1 MEFVREGS
9 LDNYLRTHK
18 NHIKPPLFI
27 FADNICE
34 GMIYL
39 SREGIIHRDLAA
51 RNILV
56 ASEDCVKISDFGLA
70 RQPQGKDYYTM
81 TSHTNIPVKWMALES
96 LISGKG
102 SFKNYGD
109 KILGVFYHQPPTPLL
124 AWPHF
129 CRTQLHSP
137 PNGDFWP
144 RIRAS

>member
-96 LISGKG
+96 LISGNEKSYFG
-102 SFKNYGD
+102 CRVSKRGT
-109 KILGVFYHQPPTPLL
+109 LLFYNIET
-124 AWPHF
+124 
-129 CRTQLHSP
+129 
-137 PNGDFWP
+137 
-144 RIRAS
+144 

>member
-102 SFKNYGD
+102 SFTNYVD
-109 KILGVFYHQPPTPLL
+109 KILGFFDHLSPSVYIFYGINVYKKSIFLTTYPLL
-124 AWPHF
+124 
-129 CRTQLHSP
+129 L
-137 PNGDFWP
+137 
-144 RIRAS
+144 

>member
-1 MEFVREGS
+1 MLHKSQFVITILLRSATPFIKKFFSRIIILAFAMEFVREGS

-96 LISGKG
+96 LISGNEKSYFG
-102 SFKNYGD
+102 
-109 KILGVFYHQPPTPLL
+109 
-124 AWPHF
+124 
-129 CRTQLHSP
+129 CRVSKE
-137 PNGDFWP
+137 G
-144 RIRAS
+144 I

>member
-102 SFKNYGD
+102 SFTNYVD
-109 KILGVFYHQPPTPLL
+109 KILAFLTTY
-124 AWPHF
+124 
-129 CRTQLHSP
+129 
-137 PNGDFWP
+137 P
-144 RIRAS
+144 RVDNCYRMNVDKKWTF

>member
-1 MEFVREGS
+1 MLHKSQFDIAILLRSVTPFIKKFFFLAFAMEFVREGS

-102 SFKNYGD
+102 AFTNYVD
-109 KILGVFYHQPPTPLL
+109 KILAFLT
-124 AWPHF
+124 
-129 CRTQLHSP
+129 T
-137 PNGDFWP
+137 
-144 RIRAS
+144 

>member
-1 MEFVREGS
+1 MNLFHPIFYFISAFAMEFVREGS

-18 NHIKPPLFI
+18 NHIKAPLFI

-81 TSHTNIPVKWMALES
+81 TSHTNIPVKWMAVES
-96 LISGKG
+96 LIAGNS
-102 SFKNYGD
+102 
-109 KILGVFYHQPPTPLL
+109 Q
-124 AWPHF
+124 
-129 CRTQLHSP
+129 
-137 PNGDFWP
+137 
-144 RIRAS
+144 

>member
-102 SFKNYGD
+102 SFTNYID
-109 KILGVFYHQPPTPLL
+109 KILGFFDHLPP
-124 AWPHF
+124 
-129 CRTQLHSP
+129 CV
-137 PNGDFWP
+137 
-144 RIRAS
+144 

>member
-1 MEFVREGS
+1 MLHVSQFDIAILLRSATTIIKKFFSLFIILAFAMEFVREGS

-56 ASEDCVKISDFGLA
+56 ASEDCVKISDFGEGIQNLPEHQDQKEWCA
-70 RQPQGKDYYTM
+70 K
-81 TSHTNIPVKWMALES
+81 K
-96 LISGKG
+96 IS
-102 SFKNYGD
+102 
-109 KILGVFYHQPPTPLL
+109 
-124 AWPHF
+124 
-129 CRTQLHSP
+129 
-137 PNGDFWP
+137 
-144 RIRAS
+144 

>member
-96 LISGKG
+96 LISGNEKSCKCLG
-102 SFKNYGD
+102 SFAF
-109 KILGVFYHQPPTPLL
+109 L
-124 AWPHF
+124 
-129 CRTQLHSP
+129 
-137 PNGDFWP
+137 
-144 RIRAS
+144 